1 MQTEHP
7 TIKINAAQPNQL
19 KQILPKSLII
29 STPVSLCNGFYFNY
43 HRQFNYKV
51 PEILSSQHIIGISP
65 ESFHASFRINKS
77 WHRHYYQEGDIGI
90 FPAYQTSPAAEF
102 EQDNEFILLSFE
114 PDFLYRAIYES
125 VNIERTEIIQ
135 QIKTCDPL
143 IKQIGLAIKRELEI
157 SIADSRLYVE
167 SAANMLAVHLLKR
180 YSTRNFN
187 IKEYSDGLPKYKLK
201 EIIDYINDN
210 LDQNL
215 SLAQMSQ
222 ILQMSPHYFATLF
235 KRSMGIAPHQYI
247 TKCRV
252 EKAKYLLAAN
262 ELSVIQVSYLV
273 GFKSQS
279 HFAKV
284 FRKYVGVTPRE
295 FRIS

>member
-1 MQTEHP
+1 MKTEEP
-7 TIKINAAQPNQL
+7 IKINSSQPEKL
-19 KQILPKSLII
+19 KQILPQPLIF
-29 STPVSLCNGFYFNY
+29 STPVSLFNGFYFNY
-43 HRQFNYKV
+43 HRQSNYKV
-51 PEILSSQHIIGISP
+51 PETLSSQHIIGISP
-65 ESFHASFRINKS
+65 QSFHASFKINKH
-77 WHRHYYQEGDIGI
+77 WQRHYYQQGDIGI
-90 FPAYQTSPAAEF
+90 FPAHQTSPAAEF
-102 EQDNEFILLSFE
+102 EQELGFILLNFE
-114 PDFLYRAIYES
+114 PNFLINAVHES
-125 VNIERTEIIQ
+125 MNVDKIEITQ
-135 QIKTCDPL
+135 KIKTFDPL
-143 IKQIGLAIKRELEI
+143 IKQIGLAIKTELEI

-180 YSTRNFN
+180 YSTRKCN

-215 SLAQMSQ
+215 SLGKMSQ
-222 ILQMSPHYFATLF
+222 IVQMSPHYFATLF
-235 KRSMGIAPHQYI
+235 KQSMGIAPHQYI

-252 EKAKYLLAAN
+252 EKAKCLLYSRV
-262 ELSVIQVSYLV
+262 SVTQVSDLV

-284 FRKYVGVTPRE
+284 FRKYVGVNPRE